1 MKAFYSINHIKN
13 ILLFVFIIFNLSYT
27 NQKSWEL
34 KKVSNGIFIY
44 TRHQPTSEIKEV
56 KCNTNF
62 KATLKSL
69 VAFIKDISAHPQYI
83 YKCNKS
89 FITKNL
95 NDSELYYYHETST
108 PWPVENRYG
117 IIYYKITQ
125 NSKTKVVT
133 IKSNGVLGMY
143 AKQTNMVEV
152 PSLNANWIFTP
163 KPDGTV
169 DGEYYIHLNPGGNI
183 PSWMIN
189 LFVVDGPYNT
199 ILKMKELLKKEK
211 YQHLKVDFIKN

>member
-1 MKAFYSINHIKN
+1 MKAFYTLNHTKN
-13 ILLFVFIIFNLSYT
+13 IFLILFIIFNLSYT
-27 NQKSWEL
+27 NQKNWEL

-44 TRHQPTSEIKEV
+44 TRHLLTSEIKEV
-56 KCNTNF
+56 KCITNF
-62 KATLKSL
+62 NATLKSL
-69 VAFIKDISAHPQYI
+69 VAFIKDIEAHPQYI
-83 YKCNKS
+83 YKCKNS

-125 NSKTKVVT
+125 NKKTKVVT

-143 AKQTNMVEV
+143 DKQENKVEV
-152 PSLNANWIFTP
+152 PSLNASWTFTP
-163 KPDGTV
+163 RADGTI

-199 ILKMKELLKKEK
+199 ILKMKELLKNKK
-211 YQHLKVDFIKN
+211 YQNLKVDFIKN